1 MASTTAASR
10 GVPSGERGDST
21 GRRTFLK
28 ATGGLAIVALAGC
41 TGGSGPSADTTVDVT
56 LSDFKI
62 ELSDSSVSA
71 GRIQF
76 DITNMGPSLHEFVVL
91 KTEIMAGE
99 LPTDEDGAVDE
110 AGAEGIELVDEV
122 EDIEDEATATLTLD
136 LDAGHYALICNLPSH
151 YELRMFTDFVV
162 T

>member
-1 MASTTAASR
+1 MASTNATASW
-10 GVPSGERGDST
+10 VHSSST
-21 GRRTFLK
+21 NRRTFLK
-28 ATGGLAIVALAGC
+28 ATGGLAAIALAGC
-41 TGGSGPSADTTVDVT
+41 TGGSAPTADTTVDVT

-62 ELSDSSVSA
+62 ELSDSSVPA
-71 GRIQF
+71 GQIQF
-76 DITNMGPSLHEFVVL
+76 DIANNGPSIHEFVVL
-91 KTEIMAGE
+91 KTEIKAGE

-122 EDIEDEATATLTLD
+122 EDIEDEATETLTVD

-151 YELRMFTDFVV
+151 YDLGMFVDFVV